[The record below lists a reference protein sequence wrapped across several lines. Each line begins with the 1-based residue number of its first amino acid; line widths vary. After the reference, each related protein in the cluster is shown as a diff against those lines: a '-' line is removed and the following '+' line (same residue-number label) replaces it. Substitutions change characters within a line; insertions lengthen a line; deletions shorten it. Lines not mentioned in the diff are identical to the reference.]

1 MKPIYKVFGGI
12 RIPQKMKRRED
23 EEKMKDYDTAKNAA

>member
-1 MKPIYKVFGGI
+1 MKPTFGVFGGI

-23 EEKMKDYDTAKNAA
+23 EEKMKGYNAAKRD